1 MNAKLEVNNLINWL
15 NETVEKTGTK
25 GLIVGISGGIDS
37 AVVTHLVNKTKYGK
51 LGLIMPCGSNPQ
63 DRLDAHKV
71 LVNAELDY
79 FEFDLTETYN
89 VMLNQLKDNGVT
101 DKLSVSNLKARLRM
115 STLYAFAQQ
124 NNYLVVGTDNAC
136 EWHIGYFT
144 KFGDGGVDLV
154 PLIEFTKGEVRQLAS
169 ELAVH
174 DDIITKKPSAG
185 LWEGQ
190 SDEDELG
197 IGYDVIDAYLQGE
210 SVAPEHKELIDNLHK
225 KSEHKRVGAAGYRR
239 EKN

>member
-1 MNAKLEVNNLINWL
+1 MNAKLEIEKIVKWL
-15 NETVEKTGTK
+15 DETVETTGTK

-37 AVVTHLVNKTKYGK
+37 AVVTHLVDRTKYGK

-71 LVNAELDY
+71 LVNADLDY
-79 FEFDLTETYN
+79 FEFDLTQTHET
-89 VMLNQLKDNGVT
+89 MKNQLGENGVN
-101 DKLSVSNLKARLRM
+101 DRLSLSNLKARLRM
-115 STLYAFAQQ
+115 STLYSFAQQ

-154 PLIEFTKGEVRQLAS
+154 PIIEYTKGEVR
-169 ELAVH
+169 ELAKELNIH
-174 DDIITKKPSAG
+174 EDIITKKPSAG

-197 IGYDVIDAYLQGE
+197 ISYDVIDAYLSGE
-210 SVAPEHKELIDNLHK
+210 EVAPEHKAKIDALHER
-225 KSEHKRVGAAGYRR
+225 SAHKRDVAKGYSRG
-239 EKN
+239 